1 MIACRSFTLL
11 QLWVFIWLLT
21 PSFQLWC
28 VQNAAKVRVVKL
40 PQIVLRKE
48 LCQLKLHLFCFK
60 QFCFVCVCLPAA
72 LWKRILKEKFRDAG
86 LGNGMKL
93 RKLNS
98 IRIGF
103 CGGTMLQT
111 MMILFGSWVLP
122 GLLIQRFESEQQQ
135 FKLDTVSKGK
145 LMEHIKNAS

>member
-1 MIACRSFTLL
+1 
-11 QLWVFIWLLT
+11 VY
-21 PSFQLWC
+21 
-28 VQNAAKVRVVKL
+28 VY
-40 PQIVLRKE
+40 
-48 LCQLKLHLFCFK
+48 
-60 QFCFVCVCLPAA
+60 LPAA

-111 MMILFGSWVLP
+111 FMILFGSWVLP
-122 GLLIQRFESEQQQ
+122 GLLIQRFESE
-135 FKLDTVSKGK
+135 
-145 LMEHIKNAS
+145 